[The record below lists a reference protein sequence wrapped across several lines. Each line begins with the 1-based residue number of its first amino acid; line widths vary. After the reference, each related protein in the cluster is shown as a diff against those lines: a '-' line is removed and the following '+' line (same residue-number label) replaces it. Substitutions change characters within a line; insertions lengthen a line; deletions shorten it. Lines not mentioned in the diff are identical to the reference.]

1 MKVVYMGT
9 PQFAIPS
16 LQKLHESSHQ
26 VVAVVSGP
34 DQPVG
39 RGRKLA
45 SPAVKALARELGYLV
60 LQPPSLKDHPFQ
72 TQLKDL
78 SAHVFVV
85 VAFKIL
91 PDSLLA
97 IPPGGAVNLHP
108 SLLPKYRGAAPLQ
121 HCLINGDSVTGV
133 TTIAL
138 THQVDSGDIL
148 LQREYTIDPQ
158 EDLGILTSRMAQLGG
173 DLVVETLDGLENQTI
188 TPHPQ
193 GELAVGEPATAPKIV
208 PADQIIHWNRPAQA
222 IANQTR
228 ALTPRPGAYTHVDG
242 QRLKL
247 FNTTATTGG
256 GEPGVVV
263 AVDRDQLV
271 VGTGRGRLAVKE
283 LQLEGRRRMPVG
295 EFRQGGNLEPGLL
308 LG

>member
-1 MKVVYMGT
+1 MKIVYMGT
-9 PQFAIPS
+9 PQFANPS

-34 DQPVG
+34 DKPVG
-39 RGRKLA
+39 RGRK
-45 SPAVKALARELGYLV
+45 PALPPVKALARELGYPV
-60 LQPPSLKDHPFQ
+60 LQPGSLKDRQFQ
-72 TQLKDL
+72 TQLKAL
-78 SAHVFVV
+78 AVHVFVV
-85 VAFKIL
+85 VAFRIL

-121 HCLINGDSVTGV
+121 HCLLNGDSVTGV

-158 EDLGILTSRMAQLGG
+158 EDFGALSSRMAQLGG
-173 DLVVETLDGLENQTI
+173 NLVVETLDGLENQTI
-188 TPHPQ
+188 APRPQ
-193 GELAVGEPATAPKIV
+193 GEPATGEPITAPKIM
-208 PADQIIHWNRPAQA
+208 PADQIIHWDRPARA

-228 ALTPRPGAYTHVDG
+228 ALSPRPGAYTHVNG
-242 QRLKL
+242 KRLKL
-247 FNTTATTGG
+247 FNAAAAVGG

-263 AVDRDQLV
+263 AMDRDQLV
-271 VGTGRGRLAVKE
+271 LGTGQGRLAVME
-283 LQLEGRRRMPVG
+283 LQIEGRRRMPVS
-295 EFRQGGNLEPGLL
+295 EFLRGSHLEPGTV

>member
-1 MKVVYMGT
+1 MKIIYMGT
-9 PQFAIPS
+9 PQFANPS

-34 DQPVG
+34 DKPVG

-45 SPAVKALARELGYLV
+45 FPPVKALAQELGYPV
-60 LQPPSLKDHPFQ
+60 LQPASLKDRQFQ

-78 SAHVFVV
+78 AAHVFVV
-85 VAFKIL
+85 VAFRIL

-108 SLLPKYRGAAPLQ
+108 SLLPQYRGAAPLQ
-121 HCLINGDSVTGV
+121 HCLLNGDSVTGV

-138 THQVDSGDIL
+138 THQVDAGNIL

-158 EDLGILTSRMAQLGG
+158 EDMGALSSRMALLGG
-173 DLVVETLDGLENQTI
+173 NLVVETLDGLENQTL
-188 TPHPQ
+188 TPRPQ
-193 GELAVGEPATAPKIV
+193 GEPAAGEPAAAPKIV
-208 PADQIIHWNRPAQA
+208 PADQVIHWDRPALA

-228 ALTPRPGAYTHVDG
+228 ALAPLPGAYTHVDG
-242 QRLKL
+242 KRLKL
-247 FNTTATTGG
+247 FNTTAVAGG
-256 GEPGVVV
+256 GEPGVVM

-271 VGTGRGRLAVKE
+271 VGTGQGRLAVKE

-295 EFRQGGNLEPGLL
+295 EFLQGGNLEPGTL